1 MKVAI
6 DAQLTVG
13 TATGIGEYVL
23 GLLRAL
29 RNEPVEYVALSEPA
43 LDPWRFDRR
52 VIWDQLLL
60 PARARRAGA
69 ELLHCASGTVPFAPR
84 LPVVATVHDMAWFR
98 VQSHARAYARWYFGR
113 FAAARYKHARA
124 LVVDSQFSRSELLS
138 AMRVGEERVHV
149 VYPGVARD
157 YAVLQPAVSPE
168 PFILV
173 PGTVERRKNIEVLI
187 RALAQLPS
195 LRIVSV
201 GPPTP
206 YQDECAA
213 LAAELH
219 VEDRVEFRGYV
230 SREEVLRAYAAA
242 AAVAVPSR
250 YEGFGYAAAQALCAG
265 VPLAVADASSL
276 PEVTAG
282 DALVVPPDDADA
294 WAQALRSLTADSG
307 ARSRAAQKRAH
318 HIQRFSWTASAEAM
332 MRIYAHALGGG

>member
-1 MKVAI
+1 MNVAI

-29 RNEPVEYVALSEPA
+29 RNEPVEYVALNEPA

-52 VIWDQLLL
+52 VLWDQVLL
-60 PARARRAGA
+60 PVRARRAHA
-69 ELLHCASGTVPFAPR
+69 DLLHCASGTIPFATR

-113 FAAARYKHARA
+113 FAAARYKRARA
-124 LVVDSQFSRSELLS
+124 LVVDSQFSRSELLC

-157 YAVLQPAVSPE
+157 YAVLQPAASPE
-168 PFILV
+168 PFVLV

-187 RALAQLPS
+187 RALPQLPA

-206 YQDECAA
+206 YQDACAA
-213 LAAELH
+213 LAAELR
-219 VEDRVEFRGYV
+219 VENRVEFRGYV
-230 SREEVLRAYAAA
+230 SREEVLRAYATAA
-242 AAVAVPSR
+242 VVAVPSR

-276 PEVTAG
+276 PEVAGG
-282 DALVVPPDDADA
+282 DALLVSPEDPDA
-294 WAQALRSLTADSG
+294 WVRALRSLTADSS
-307 ARSRAAQKRAH
+307 ARSRATQRRAH
-318 HIQRFSWTASAEAM
+318 HIERFSWTSSAHAM
-332 MRIYAHALGGG
+332 TRIYAQALGGG